1 MLILSR
7 VHSAVPAP
15 RGIASAKTPVRTGWR
30 RVCACLLAVAV
41 VALAGR
47 SGGTAAPSPT
57 PPRVSAVVPPVA
69 ELFPLDSVRLLD
81 GPFQVAQQTDHDY
94 LLQLEPDRLLAW
106 FRKEA
111 GLPPKA
117 AVYPGWESLGIA
129 GQSLGHYLSALAT
142 MWQATGDERLRA
154 RIGYIVDELA
164 ACQQANGNGYVSA
177 IPHGKEIF
185 AQVARGEL
193 TNKSAFNFNNAWVPW
208 YTMHKLFAGLIDAD
222 ERAGNPRARAVVVA
236 LADWCGTVVN
246 PLDDAQMQRMLA
258 VEHGGMAESL
268 AEISAMT
275 GEAKYLTLAE
285 KFRHAAVFDPLARG
299 EDRLNGLHANT
310 QIPKM
315 IGYDRIYQLTRD
327 ETYGRVARNFWNF
340 VVHDRSFAT
349 GGHGT
354 HERFFNPAKFRENML
369 SAIGP
374 ETCNTYNMLKL
385 TERLFAEQPTGEL
398 MDYYERALYNHILGS
413 QVPGRPGEFSYYT
426 SMRPGAYRTFSKPF
440 DNFWCCVD
448 TGMENHARYGD
459 IIYAHEGADKLL
471 VNLFVPSKLQW
482 QGMTLRQETSYPA
495 DGQIRLLFTTLA
507 QPATLTVAVRY
518 PGWAA
523 PGGMQLRVNG
533 DAVDAAAQTAPGQYA
548 EVRREWKQGDV
559 LTVEIPMRI
568 RTEPLPDADGFAA
581 VFYGPVLLAG
591 DLGRDGLKDEDFL
604 SQTLNER
611 KELPAAQV
619 PVLLASAADIP
630 NHLTPVA
637 GQPLTYVLKD
647 IVTPQAEVTLR
658 PAYTLTDRRYAF
670 YWRLTTPEKRA
681 EEARALEAVERHQRE
696 LAARSYDRVIPG
708 EQQLDVDHNAKMEKS
723 YAGMAHDRSYRDSWD
738 GGWFSYEMKVPPDQP
753 IKLLCTYWGG
763 EETARQFDL
772 LVDDQKVASQHLHND
787 RPDEF
792 FDVEYPVPAELTRGK
807 SRVTVRFQAAPR
819 GVAGGVFDFRVVQ

>member
-1 MLILSR
+1 MKAKRR
-7 VHSAVPAP
+7 VH
-15 RGIASAKTPVRTGWR
+15 RGTAAF
-30 RVCACLLAVAV
+30 V
-41 VALAGR
+41 VAAALVAALVSR
-47 SGGTAAPSPT
+47 SGGAEAAVPSPSPAPGPT
-57 PPRVSAVVPPVA
+57 PLALRA
-69 ELFPLDSVRLLD
+69 ELFPLGSVRLLD
-81 GPFQVAQQTDHDY
+81 GPFEVAQQTDHDY
-94 LLQLEPDRLLAW
+94 LLQLEPDRLVAW

-111 GLPPKA
+111 GLPEKA
-117 AVYPGWESLGIA
+117 RVYPGWESLGVA

-142 MWQATGDERLRA
+142 MWQATGDERLRE
-154 RIGYIVDELA
+154 RVGYIVDELA
-164 ACQQANGNGYVSA
+164 ACQDANGNGYISA

-193 TNKSAFNFNNAWVPW
+193 TNKSPFNFNNAWVPW
-208 YTMHKLFAGLIDAD
+208 YTMHKLFAGLIDAY
-222 ERAGNPRARAVVVA
+222 ERTGNARARTVVVA
-236 LADWCGTVVN
+236 LADWCGTVVDG
-246 PLDDAQMQRMLA
+246 LDAATMQRMLA
-258 VEHGGMAESL
+258 VEHGGMVESL
-268 AEISAMT
+268 AEISAIT
-275 GEAKYLTLAE
+275 GDGKYLALAE
-285 KFRHAAVFDPLARG
+285 KFRHAAVFDPLARN
-299 EDRLNGLHANT
+299 EDHLNGLHANT

-315 IGYDRIYQLTRD
+315 VGYDRIYQLTGD
-327 ETYGRVARNFWNF
+327 EAYGRVARNFWDF

-385 TERLFAEQPTGEL
+385 TERLFAEQPSGEM

-471 VNLFVPSKLQW
+471 VNLFLPSELQW
-482 QGMTLRQETSYPA
+482 QGMTLRQETRYPA
-495 DGQIRLLFTTLA
+495 DGQIRMTFATLA
-507 QPATLTVAVRY
+507 QPTTLTVAVRY

-523 PGGMQLRVNG
+523 SGGLQLRVNG
-533 DAVDAAAQTAPGQYA
+533 EPVAAAAQTAPGQYA
-548 EVRREWKQGDV
+548 EVRREWRQGDV
-559 LTVEIPMRI
+559 LTVEIPLQI
-568 RTEPLPDADGFAA
+568 RTEPLPDTDGFVA

-611 KELPAAQV
+611 KELSAAQV

-630 NHLTPVA
+630 GHLTPIA
-637 GQPLTYVLKD
+637 GEPLTFRLQG
-647 IVTPQAEVTLR
+647 IVTPQSEATLR
-658 PAYTLTDRRYAF
+658 PAYTLNDRRYAF

-681 EEARALEAVERHQRE
+681 EEARALEEVERHQRE
-696 LAARSYDRVIPG
+696 LAARSYDHVVPG
-708 EQQLDVDHNAKMEKS
+708 EQQLDVDHNLQMEKS
-723 YAGMAHDRSYRDSWD
+723 FAGMAHERSYRDSRD
-738 GGWFSYEMKVPPDQP
+738 GGWFSYEMKVSPDQP
-753 IKLLCTYWGG
+753 VKLLCTYWGG
-763 EETARQFDL
+763 EGTPRQFDV
-772 LVDDQKVASQHLHND
+772 LVDDQKVASQHLHDD
-787 RPDEF
+787 RADEF

-807 SRVTVRFQAAPR
+807 SHVTVRFQAEPH
-819 GVAGGVFDFRVVQ
+819 GTAGGVFDFRVVR